1 MNGKGIIS
9 ERKVIYFSSFLSCY
23 FRGMATITPLPTGLE
38 IRQHNAI
45 TTARYE
51 MSACE
56 MDIVFYLL
64 SLLKKDDK
72 PGSFYQVKVKELVQ
86 VTGRQWNYQQFFE
99 ATSALRS
106 REYVIEDNTRRL
118 QVGLLA
124 SAEYLK
130 GEGVIELEV
139 SEKMRPYLIDLKR
152 NFTSFRLQA
161 AFNLSSKYAK
171 RVYQMASQ
179 WKDKPS
185 ITYTLHDF
193 KVMLHL
199 KDPEGKEPEQYTKV
213 SMLQKFV
220 LDVAVNQINQH
231 TDLKLR
237 YELLKKGRAFESVRF
252 FIQAQLPEQL
262 PLPFEQPLDEARE
275 EKARLHL
282 KDLDIKDPALV
293 ARILGNPELVND
305 LFGFVYKLKTGKVK
319 AATNAGGL
327 FLKTAGLLKK

>member
-106 REYVIEDNTRRL
+106 REYVIEDNKRRL

-305 LFGFVYKLKTGKVK
+305 LFGFVYKLKTGKVR

>member
-1 MNGKGIIS
+1 
-9 ERKVIYFSSFLSCY
+9 
-23 FRGMATITPLPTGLE
+23 MATITPLPTGLE

-106 REYVIEDNTRRL
+106 REYVIEDNKRRL

-193 KVMLHL
+193 KVMLYL

-220 LDVAVNQINQH
+220 LDAAVNQINQH

-252 FIQAQLPEQL
+252 FIQAQLPAQL

-282 KDLDIKDPALV
+282 HELGIKDPALV
-293 ARILGNPELVND
+293 ARILGTPELVND
-305 LFGFVYKLKTGKVK
+305 LFGFVYKLKTGKLK
-319 AATNAGGL
+319 ATTNAGGL

>member
-1 MNGKGIIS
+1 
-9 ERKVIYFSSFLSCY
+9 
-23 FRGMATITPLPTGLE
+23 MATITPLPTGLE

-64 SLLKKDDK
+64 SILKKDDK

-106 REYVIEDNTRRL
+106 REYVIEDNKRRL

-171 RVYQMASQ
+171 RIYQMASQ

-185 ITYTLHDF
+185 VTYTLHDF

-199 KDPEGKEPEQYTKV
+199 KDPTGVEPEQYTKV

-237 YELLKKGRAFESVRF
+237 YELIKKGRAFESVRI

-282 KDLDIKDPALV
+282 RDLDIKDPALV

-305 LFGFVYKLKTGKVK
+305 LFGFVYKLKTGKIK
-319 AATNAGGL
+319 AVINAGGL

>member
-1 MNGKGIIS
+1 
-9 ERKVIYFSSFLSCY
+9 
-23 FRGMATITPLPTGLE
+23 MATITPLPTGLE

-106 REYVIEDNTRRL
+106 REYVIEDNKRRL

>member
-106 REYVIEDNTRRL
+106 REYVIEDNKRRL

>member
-106 REYVIEDNTRRL
+106 REYVIEDNKRRL

-282 KDLDIKDPALV
+282 KDFDIKDPALV

>member
-9 ERKVIYFSSFLSCY
+9 ERKVIYLSSFLSCY

-106 REYVIEDNTRRL
+106 REYVIEDNKRRL

>member
-1 MNGKGIIS
+1 
-9 ERKVIYFSSFLSCY
+9 
-23 FRGMATITPLPTGLE
+23 MATITPLPTGLE

-106 REYVIEDNTRRL
+106 REYVIEDNKRRL

-305 LFGFVYKLKTGKVK
+305 LFGFVYKLKTGKVN